1 MMSAQC
7 MTGESSNIILQN
19 INDYKKHNGYL
30 LTQIKRKLVITEIY
44 YYSIYNTDCV
54 YYIYHIYYMVQ

>member
-30 LTQIKRKLVITEIY
+30 LTQI
-44 YYSIYNTDCV
+44 
-54 YYIYHIYYMVQ
+54 